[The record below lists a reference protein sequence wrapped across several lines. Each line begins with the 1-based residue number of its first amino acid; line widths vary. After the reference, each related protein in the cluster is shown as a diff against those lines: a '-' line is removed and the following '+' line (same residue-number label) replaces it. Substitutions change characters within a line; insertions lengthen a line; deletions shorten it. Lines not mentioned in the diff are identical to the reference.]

1 MRVKVFPVCQLFV
14 ILSIT
19 LCSWEDFA
27 RCHTGIV
34 CILISFWVTT
44 VTKVPALIP
53 SYTDIVQSRLNLNLN
68 MWLRMRASVSILW
81 GMIMA
86 SALSD
91 APFSLSLSLF
101 LSPSSVLEG
110 QTLNN
115 CPTLLKS
122 NSNLAQQQQ
131 GGHSLEI

>member
-1 MRVKVFPVCQLFV
+1 
-14 ILSIT
+14 
-19 LCSWEDFA
+19 
-27 RCHTGIV
+27 
-34 CILISFWVTT
+34 
-44 VTKVPALIP
+44 
-53 SYTDIVQSRLNLNLN
+53 
-68 MWLRMRASVSILW
+68 
-81 GMIMA
+81 MA

-91 APFSLSLSLF
+91 APFSVSLSLF
-101 LSPSSVLEG
+101 LSPSSVLQG